1 MNKNPIIPIVANKA
15 AKMRQAIIKKV
26 QKMIKIELQESDSDS
41 PDTED
46 ELLKDPYDI
55 GALDS
60 LLTEVE
66 GDNS

>member
-1 MNKNPIIPIVANKA
+1 
-15 AKMRQAIIKKV
+15 MRHAIIKKV
-26 QKMIKIELQESDSDS
+26 QKMIKIELKGSDSES
-41 PDTED
+41 SESED